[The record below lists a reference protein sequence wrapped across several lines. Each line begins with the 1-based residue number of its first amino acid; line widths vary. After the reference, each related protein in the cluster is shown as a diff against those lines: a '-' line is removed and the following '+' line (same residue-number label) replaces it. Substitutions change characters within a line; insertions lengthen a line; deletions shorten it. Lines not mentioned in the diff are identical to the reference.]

1 MNRKTAPSI
10 KDAVE
15 YQLLLK
21 PIEKN
26 ILDNGIE
33 VYSIH
38 AGAQEVIQLELV
50 YFAGNQFETKK
61 SVAAATNFLLKN
73 GTSKRSAL
81 EINEAFEYYG
91 GYCNRACYNE
101 TATITLHSLTKHL
114 SKLLPVVQDMVSD
127 SVFPESELAI
137 YKQNSKQRLSVNL
150 QKCEFVANR
159 MIDSYLYGES
169 HPYGKYTEAIDIDE
183 ISIEDCKAFYQ
194 NHYLN
199 GSRPIIFIS
208 GSLPADYLKMLN
220 EHFGSLSVKPEPF
233 FLEPIQQQP
242 AADRKYRIEN
252 DPNGVQGAI
261 RIAAPFPSRK
271 HPDFKRVGVLN
282 TLFGGY
288 FGSRLMS
295 NIRED
300 KGYTYGIYSYIQ
312 NHIHETAWMIS
323 TEVGRDVAELA
334 INEVYLE
341 MKKLREDLV
350 DEDELMLVRNYM
362 IGGILGDLDG
372 PFQIMAKWKNIILNS
387 MDEHY
392 FYDSVNI
399 IKTITAEDIRSLANV
414 YLEPENFY
422 ELIVY

>member
-50 YFAGNQFETKK
+50 YFAGNQFESKK

-114 SKLLPVVQDMVSD
+114 NKLLPVVQDMVSD

-159 MIDSYLYGES
+159 MIDSYLYGAS
-169 HPYGKYTEAIDIDE
+169 HPYGKYT
-183 ISIEDCKAFYQ
+183 
-194 NHYLN
+194 
-199 GSRPIIFIS
+199 
-208 GSLPADYLKMLN
+208 
-220 EHFGSLSVKPEPF
+220 
-233 FLEPIQQQP
+233 
-242 AADRKYRIEN
+242 
-252 DPNGVQGAI
+252 
-261 RIAAPFPSRK
+261 
-271 HPDFKRVGVLN
+271 
-282 TLFGGY
+282 
-288 FGSRLMS
+288 
-295 NIRED
+295 
-300 KGYTYGIYSYIQ
+300 
-312 NHIHETAWMIS
+312 
-323 TEVGRDVAELA
+323 
-334 INEVYLE
+334 
-341 MKKLREDLV
+341 
-350 DEDELMLVRNYM
+350 
-362 IGGILGDLDG
+362 
-372 PFQIMAKWKNIILNS
+372 
-387 MDEHY
+387 
-392 FYDSVNI
+392 
-399 IKTITAEDIRSLANV
+399 
-414 YLEPENFY
+414 
-422 ELIVY
+422 

>member
-21 PIEKN
+21 PYEKN

-73 GTSKRSAL
+73 GTSKRNAL

-101 TATITLHSLTKHL
+101 TATVTLHSLTKYL
-114 SKLLPVVQDMVSD
+114 SKLLPVIQDMVSD
-127 SVFPESELAI
+127 AVFPENELAI

-159 MIDSYLYGES
+159 LIDSYVYGAS
-169 HPYGKYTEAIDIDE
+169 HPYGKYTEASDIDE
-183 ISIEDCKAFYQ
+183 ISVEDCKSFYRD
-194 NHYLN
+194 NYLN
-199 GSRPIIFIS
+199 GRPIIFIS
-208 GSLPADYLKMLN
+208 GNLPADCITLLN
-220 EHFGSLSVKPEPF
+220 NHFGSLSVTKESTILVP
-233 FLEPIQQQP
+233 LQQHP
-242 AADRKYRIEN
+242 VSERTFRIEN
-252 DPNGVQGAI
+252 DPDGVQGAI
-261 RIAAPFPSRK
+261 RLASPFPSRK
-271 HPDFKRVGVLN
+271 HPDFKRVSVLN

-323 TEVGRDVAELA
+323 TEAGRDVAESA
-334 INEVYLE
+334 IQEIYNE
-341 MKKLREDLV
+341 MKKLREELV
-350 DEDELMLVRNYM
+350 DEEELMLVRNYM
-362 IGGILGDLDG
+362 IGGILGELDG
-372 PFQIMAKWKNIILNS
+372 PFQIMAKWKNIILNN

-392 FYDSVNI
+392 FYDSVNV
-399 IKTITAEDIRSLANV
+399 IKTITAEDIRILANT
-414 YLEPENFY
+414 YLKPEQFY